1 MINKVI
7 IQGRLGKDAEIL
19 KTKDGKSYSRF
30 RIANSRSWRGQ
41 DGEWR
46 DHTTWTPVITFQD
59 GLVDKVLKEKAV
71 KGAHVLIE
79 GEVTGFDFKD
89 KNGIRRVGIEV
100 AIGRNGNIQFL
111 PSAVGSKASGEDGSA
126 DVGEPPEAEAP
137 PAENHPAAA
146 DHLRAEGAAV

>member
-59 GLVDKVLKEKAV
+59 GLVDKVLKQKAV

-89 KNGIRRVGIEV
+89 QNGIRRVGIEV
-100 AIGRNGNIQFL
+100 AIGRNGSIQFL
-111 PSAVGSKASGEDGSA
+111 PSGGGKASGEDEPS

-137 PAENHPAAA
+137 PADNHPA
-146 DHLRAEGAAV
+146 AEGAAV